1 MVDVLYFVRERL
13 KNRTAIVSHV
23 SQGRLSTTLTYSDSR
38 QMAAA
43 WGKADWELEEGA
55 QSTVGLVGVRL
66 LSLGP

>member
-1 MVDVLYFVRERL
+1 MVDALYFVRERL

-23 SQGRLSTTLTYSDSR
+23 SQGRLSTALTYSDSR

-43 WGKADWELEEGA
+43 WGKADVGA
-55 QSTVGLVGVRL
+55 GGSGQSTVGQVGVRL